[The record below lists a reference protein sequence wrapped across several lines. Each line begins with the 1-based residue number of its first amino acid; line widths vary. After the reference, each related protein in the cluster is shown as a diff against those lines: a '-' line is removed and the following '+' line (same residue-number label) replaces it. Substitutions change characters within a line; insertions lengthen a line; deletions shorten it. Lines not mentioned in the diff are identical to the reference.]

1 MAVMAGTADPSNSQ
15 DGAVDRALK
24 SFDLEF
30 LETGLKKSPYY
41 AGLIVRDPKKGM
53 NTLLNDIEKVTR
65 PARPRSNPQLLN
77 IAITDM
83 CNLGCKHCPRTYDDS
98 IDLDQLDPDTVMEII
113 DEVSPETAQVQI
125 SAGLG
130 EPLLYD
136 GVFDVIEHAK
146 DQNMRVRMMSNA
158 TVLNEEKA
166 NRLLDLGIDH
176 LAVSLDGATAETYE
190 KIRVGADF
198 ENVISNVDRFCTLRD
213 ERDSAVETQLSPVL
227 FVGENLEELPRFI
240 ELANEIGVDSVGF
253 NDLIPSPEM
262 EGISTKNLD
271 SASDEELQRV
281 DELFAETRRL
291 AEELGVGLKLPND
304 EEMSACTEPW
314 HMLTVTTKGKV
325 RPCCTGPWGTFVGDL
340 VEDGIDDIWRGEAF
354 VQWREQMLSDDPQ
367 QACVDCQKPIW

>member
-1 MAVMAGTADPSNSQ
+1 MAGTPDTASNQ
-15 DGAVDRALK
+15 GTVVDRAIK
-24 SFDLEF
+24 SFDLGMV
-30 LETGLKKSPYY
+30 ETGLNKAPYY
-41 AGLIVRDPKKGM
+41 AELFRRDPAKGA

-65 PARPRSNPQLLN
+65 PSSPRSNPQLLN

-98 IDLDQLDPDTVMEII
+98 IDLDQLDPDTVKDII
-113 DEVSPETAQVQI
+113 DEVSPETAKIQV

-136 GVFDVIEHAK
+136 GIFDVIEHAK
-146 DQNMRVRMMSNA
+146 DNNMRVRMMSNA
-158 TVLNEEKA
+158 TVLDEEKA
-166 NRLLDLGIDH
+166 NRLLDLDIDH
-176 LAVSLDGATAETYE
+176 LAISLDGATPETYE

-198 ENVISNVDRFCTLRD
+198 ENVISNIDRFCTLRD
-213 ERDSAVETQLSPVL
+213 ERDSTVQTQLSPVL

-240 ELANEIGVDSVGF
+240 ELANEIGVHKVGF

-262 EGISTKNLD
+262 EGVSTKNLD
-271 SASDEELQRV
+271 TATDEELQRV
-281 DELFAETRRL
+281 DEVFEETRRL
-291 AEELGVGLKLPND
+291 ATELDVDLKLPTD
-304 EEMSACTEPW
+304 EDLSACTEPW

-340 VEDGIDDIWRGEAF
+340 VEDGIDEIWRGDVF
-354 VQWREQMLSDDPQ
+354 VQWREQMLSDTPQ

>member
-1 MAVMAGTADPSNSQ
+1 MAGTADSTSTSK
-15 DGAVDRALK
+15 GAVDRMIN
-24 SFDLEF
+24 SFDLGF
-30 LETGLKKSPYY
+30 IETGLKKSPYY
-41 AGLIVRDPKKGM
+41 AELFRHDPVKGM
-53 NTLLNDIEKVTR
+53 NTLLNDFEKVTR
-65 PARPRSNPQLLN
+65 PSRPRSNPQLLN

-83 CNLGCKHCPRTYDDS
+83 CNLGCRHCPRTYDDS
-98 IDLDQLDPDTVMEII
+98 IDLDQLDPERVKDII
-113 DEVSPETAQVQI
+113 DEVSPHTAQIQI

-146 DQNMRVRMMSNA
+146 NQNMRLRMMSNA
-158 TVLNEEKA
+158 TVLDEEKA

-176 LAVSLDGATAETYE
+176 LAISLDGATAETYE

-198 ENVISNVDRFCTLRD
+198 ENVISNIDRFCTLRD
-213 ERDSAVETQLSPVL
+213 ERGAAVDTQLSPVL
-227 FVGENLEELPRFI
+227 FVGENLEEMPRFVEI
-240 ELANEIGVDSVGF
+240 AHEIGVDSVGF

-271 SASDEELQRV
+271 TASPEEMEHIEDVFEKTRQR
-281 DELFAETRRL
+281 AT
-291 AEELGVGLKLPND
+291 ELGVDLKLPTEED
-304 EEMSACTEPW
+304 ESACTEPW

-340 VEDGIDDIWRGEAF
+340 VEDGVNEIWRGDAF
-354 VQWREQMLSDDPQ
+354 IHWREQMLSDNPQ